1 MTIFIDDIFLID
13 LDTWKISFKF
23 RIFIFCFFEIMASK
37 NNTLLIS
44 LFVPCFVFFWDR
56 ECISY
61 LVQLTTMLY
70 IVEVADEFHINIV
83 ITKLK
88 FEANL
93 EACLGVFWNWNWI
106 LLAISI
112 INCFNKFVH
121 KCVFLL
127 LFINRFFCLL
137 KICHIDVK
145 CSKLLLHL
153 N

>member
-1 MTIFIDDIFLID
+1 M
-13 LDTWKISFKF
+13 DTRKISFKF
-23 RIFIFCFFEIMASK
+23 RIYIYIYSEIIASK

-44 LFVPCFVFFWDR
+44 LFCFFWDR

-61 LVQLTTMLY
+61 LVRLITMLY
-70 IVEVADEFHINIV
+70 IGEVADEFHFNV
-83 ITKLK
+83 VTTKLK

-93 EACLGVFWNWNWI
+93 EACLGVFWSKNWI
-106 LLAISI
+106 LLAVSI

-121 KCVFLL
+121 IHVFLL
-127 LFINRFFCLL
+127 LFINKFFCLL

-145 CSKLLLHL
+145 RSKLLLLL

>member
-1 MTIFIDDIFLID
+1 M
-13 LDTWKISFKF
+13 DTWKISFKF
-23 RIFIFCFFEIMASK
+23 RILNFFFLKLWRERI
-37 NNTLLIS
+37 IPW
-44 LFVPCFVFFWDR
+44 LFPYFVLSFFVFFWDR

-61 LVQLTTMLY
+61 LIQLITMLY

-83 ITKLK
+83 IMKLK

-93 EACLGVFWNWNWI
+93 EACLGVFWSQNWI

-121 KCVFLL
+121 IRVFLL
-127 LFINRFFCLL
+127 LFINRFFCLF

-145 CSKLLLHL
+145 CSKILLHL